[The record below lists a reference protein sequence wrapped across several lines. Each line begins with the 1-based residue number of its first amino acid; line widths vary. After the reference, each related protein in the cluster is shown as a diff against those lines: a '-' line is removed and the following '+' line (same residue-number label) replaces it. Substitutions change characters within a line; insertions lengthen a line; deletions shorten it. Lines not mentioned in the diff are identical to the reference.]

1 MADEFLDFLTEQ
13 DALDAAQG
21 GAFNDFTQGSGIADF
36 FKNLGLLG
44 GLAQGAGGSAAINSA
59 YNRLGSIGE
68 AAQQGALGI
77 AQEGLEQ
84 SKFQPFTVTSSTGG
98 QFGYDPVTGSAT
110 MGLSPQE
117 QAIQQAMLS
126 QSQGY
131 IGQPAGSQALTQAGQ
146 QAVGMG
152 GSMLGADAFGVPQ
165 AQDASGQAYGL
176 GGDFMGRAGMSTAA
190 READVYDRIRAVQ
203 SPEEQRQQLMLEER
217 LSNQGRLGVR
227 SAMFGGT
234 PEQFAL
240 SQAQT
245 EAQNRA
251 ALSAIQQAQ
260 TEQAQAGQLGQAFT
274 TLGGQQS
281 ALGQQLGQAGQT
293 QALQMLQAGQ
303 GLLGGGLGLDTAQQQ
318 LAQGAL
324 AGAYVPQAQLANI
337 QQAAQLYPQLQQ
349 RGQLSGAGLYGEA
362 AMGGLEAL
370 LGSGLGQANLMGQL
384 GTGLLGG
391 LATPT
396 DSYGGL
402 GEVFGGAI
410 EGIGG
415 LLGNIF
421 G

>member
-1 MADEFLDFLTEQ
+1 MSELTDFL
-13 DALDAAQG
+13 
-21 GAFNDFTQGSGIADF
+21 SGVAPA
-36 FKNLGLLG
+36 LGLLG
-44 GLAQGAGGSAAINSA
+44 GGLAVEGA
-59 YNRLGSIGE
+59 YDRLGEIGDV
-68 AAQQGALGI
+68 AQQGAMQI
-77 AQEGLEQ
+77 ATEGLDQ

-117 QAIQQAMLS
+117 QAIQQAMMN
-126 QSQGY
+126 QAQGY

-152 GSMLGADAFGVPQ
+152 GSMLGANAFGVPQ
-165 AQDASGQAYGL
+165 AQGASGQAYGL
-176 GGDFMGRAGMSTAA
+176 GSDFMGRAGMSMAG

-260 TEQAQAGQLGQAFT
+260 AEQAQAGQLGQAFT

-281 ALGQQLGQAGQT
+281 ALGQRLGQAGQT

-303 GLLGGGLGLDTAQQQ
+303 GLLGDGLGLDAAQQK

-349 RGQLSGAGLYGEA
+349 RGQLYGAGLYGEA

-370 LGSGLGQANLMGQL
+370 LGAGLGQANLMGQL

-396 DSYGGL
+396 ANYGGL
-402 GEVFGGAI
+402 GEIFGGAI
-410 EGIGG
+410 SGIGG
-415 LLGNIF
+415 LFGNLF
-421 G
+421 GGGGDMGGGTNVNNNPYYTGDF

>member
-1 MADEFLDFLTEQ
+1 MSELTDFLSGV
-13 DALDAAQG
+13 AP
-21 GAFNDFTQGSGIADF
+21 AF
-36 FKNLGLLG
+36 GLLG
-44 GLAQGAGGSAAINSA
+44 GGLAVEGA
-59 YNRLGSIGE
+59 YDRLGEIGDV
-68 AAQQGALGI
+68 AQQGAMQI
-77 AQEGLEQ
+77 ATEGLEQ

-165 AQDASGQAYGL
+165 AQGASGQAYGL

-260 TEQAQAGQLGQAFT
+260 AEQAQAGQLGQAFT

-384 GTGLLGG
+384 GTSLLGG

-402 GEVFGGAI
+402 GEIFGGAVS
-410 EGIGG
+410 GIGG
-415 LLGNIF
+415 LFGNLF
-421 G
+421 GGDGGMSEAFGKGADIDNNPYYTGGF

>member
-1 MADEFLDFLTEQ
+1 MSELTDFL
-13 DALDAAQG
+13 
-21 GAFNDFTQGSGIADF
+21 SGVAPA
-36 FKNLGLLG
+36 LGLLG
-44 GLAQGAGGSAAINSA
+44 GGLAVEGA
-59 YNRLGSIGE
+59 YDRLGEIGDV
-68 AAQQGALGI
+68 AQQGAMQI
-77 AQEGLEQ
+77 ATEGLEQ

-152 GSMLGADAFGVPQ
+152 GSMLGADVFGVPQ
-165 AQDASGQAYGL
+165 AQGASGQAYGL
-176 GGDFMGRAGMSTAA
+176 GGDFMGRAGMSTAG

-260 TEQAQAGQLGQAFT
+260 AEQAQAGQLGQAFT

-303 GLLGGGLGLDTAQQQ
+303 GLLGGGLGLDAAQQQ

-324 AGAYVPQAQLANI
+324 AGAYLPQAQLANI

-349 RGQLSGAGLYGEA
+349 RGQLTGAGLYGEA

-384 GTGLLGG
+384 GTGLIGG

-396 DSYGGL
+396 ANYGGL
-402 GEVFGGAI
+402 GELFGGAVS
-410 EGIGG
+410 GIGG
-415 LLGNIF
+415 LF
-421 G
+421 GSLFGDGGGMSEAFGEGADIDNNPYYTGDF